1 MNYIINFVLHCIDVV
16 LKGVIIYLRRDTMSS
31 TTISIRVDTD
41 LKNDADKLFNEL
53 GLNLSSAVN
62 IFLRQAIREQAIPF
76 NVSLNSEDRI
86 LKDAESFV
94 DEHIFAFKELAK

>member
-1 MNYIINFVLHCIDVV
+1 
-16 LKGVIIYLRRDTMSS
+16 MSS

-62 IFLRQAIREQAIPF
+62 IFLRQSVREQAIPF

-86 LKDAESFV
+86 LKDAERFV
-94 DEHIFAFKELAK
+94 DEHIFAFKSLASDEMTKEDFNTFIENKIIKD

>member
-1 MNYIINFVLHCIDVV
+1 
-16 LKGVIIYLRRDTMSS
+16 MSS

-41 LKNDADKLFNEL
+41 LKNEADKLFNEL

-62 IFLRQAIREQAIPF
+62 IFLRQSVREQAIPF

-94 DEHIFAFKELAK
+94 DEHIFAFKSLASGEMAKEDLKAFIENKIITD